1 MTASQLFA
9 LLNEAFG
16 IVARIVKSRLG
27 GPDTR
32 GVLVILVDD
41 NDQVLLVKAR
51 YRRSWSLPGGWVDP
65 DESFADAA
73 CREVAEEGGVEL
85 SGEPVFV
92 GALDRSHHIDHIYVG
107 HRGAPSTRPATP
119 WEISAIQW
127 MSPDRIP
134 ELSRTSMQALALR
147 RTKMASPPDEV
158 PR

>member
-1 MTASQLFA
+1 MTARQLFA
-9 LLNEAFG
+9 FVNEVLG

-41 NDQVLLVKAR
+41 NDQLLLVKAR

-85 SGEPVFV
+85 AGQPVFV
-92 GALDRSHHIDHIYVG
+92 AALHRSHHVDHIYAG
-107 HRGAPSTRPATP
+107 SRGAPSTRPATP
-119 WEISAIQW
+119 WEISAVAW
-127 MSPDRIP
+127 MSPDRFP
-134 ELSRTSMQALALR
+134 ELSRTSVQALALR
-147 RTKMASPPDEV
+147 AAMIAPPAHEESI
-158 PR
+158 